1 MMFSSLDP
9 TYVVELYARQE
20 TLQREAHDIP
30 LDAVVTDAAWY
41 PKEAAD

>member
-1 MMFSSLDP
+1 
-9 TYVVELYARQE
+9 
-20 TLQREAHDIP
+20 LQREAHDIP